1 MEKIGKNHDK
11 YKLMKDY
18 IKKCPLGITI
28 SDDLQ
33 VLSIAVEYNL
43 EIDLLLYDYETE
55 YKEETKDLL
64 NKLINKANEVYE
76 ISHRTSHCFISLAS
90 LLICAVSDK
99 SLFLRYSGFHFL
111 PSISYLRDFHRTVK
125 LSLYNSSP

>member
-18 IKKCPLGITI
+18 IKKCPSGITI

-43 EIDLLLYDYETE
+43 EIDLL
-55 YKEETKDLL
+55 
-64 NKLINKANEVYE
+64 
-76 ISHRTSHCFISLAS
+76 
-90 LLICAVSDK
+90 
-99 SLFLRYSGFHFL
+99 
-111 PSISYLRDFHRTVK
+111 
-125 LSLYNSSP
+125 